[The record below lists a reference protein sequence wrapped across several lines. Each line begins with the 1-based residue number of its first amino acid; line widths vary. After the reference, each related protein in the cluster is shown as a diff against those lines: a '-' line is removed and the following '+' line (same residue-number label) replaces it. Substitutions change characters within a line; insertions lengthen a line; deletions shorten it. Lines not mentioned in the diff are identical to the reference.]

1 MTPAAAEQQGN
12 RRDRWLT
19 AAIIL
24 ITALLVGYNLV
35 MFYGQ
40 SYFLKGKKVEKLL
53 LADPKSGAE
62 KEIVIPG
69 GTVLLNFWATWCS
82 SCVYELPILKE
93 YAPKAAVIGLLKA
106 PVRADQLQEMELPWA
121 NYLAS
126 DDIFGDFMI
135 AGVPVTMLLRDNA
148 VVAVHTGPVTREVLD
163 GWLTAPR

>member
-19 AAIIL
+19 VAIIVV
-24 ITALLVGYNLV
+24 TVALVGYNFV

-40 SYFLKGKKVEKLL
+40 SYFLKGKKVEKLQ
-53 LADPKSGAE
+53 LADPKSGVE

-69 GTVLLNFWATWCS
+69 GTVLLNFWGTWCS
-82 SCVYELPILKE
+82 SCVYELPTLKE
-93 YAPKAAVIGLLKA
+93 YASKATIIGLLKA
-106 PVRADQLQEMELPWA
+106 PVRSDQLQDMELPWA
-121 NYLAS
+121 NYLAP
-126 DDIFGDFMI
+126 DGIFDEFMV
-135 AGVPVTMLLRDNA
+135 AGVPVTMLLRDRA